1 MIKLSA
7 TVPLQ
12 YDTVF
17 SPFAACEFD
26 QGLEWLNLNR
36 FDGIEVCIAQPN
48 TVNVPQLKQKLKQY
62 QLTVSTIST
71 GQAFGLEGLSLSSS
85 DTDIRTKAI
94 TRMKEHIDLATQ
106 IGFPLVTVGLLRGK
120 GTPET
125 RRQLLGLF
133 SDSLSCCAAY
143 AQKQGVRLMVEPI
156 NQQETCLLNGTTE
169 TLEFL
174 ADCPF
179 DNVGVLLDTFHSN
192 LEDTSIEDAIH
203 ALGAKLF
210 HVHFADSNRGLPGT
224 GEINFLVVV
233 KALIEHQFQGFV
245 SLETL
250 SIPNKEIVK
259 RESYSRLAQCFLI
272 NKCERI

>member
-26 QGLEWLNLNR
+26 QGLEWLNLNH

-48 TVNVPQLKQKLKQY
+48 TVDVPQLKQKLKQY

-71 GQAFGLEGLSLSSS
+71 GQ
-85 DTDIRTKAI
+85 
-94 TRMKEHIDLATQ
+94 
-106 IGFPLVTVGLLRGK
+106 V
-120 GTPET
+120 
-125 RRQLLGLF
+125 F

-192 LEDTSIEDAIH
+192 LEDTSIEEAIH

-259 RESYSRLAQCFLI
+259 RESYSRLAQCFQ
-272 NKCERI
+272 